1 MATGALTSERGDA
14 AETEDPASRFQVQ
27 KHSGE
32 GLRSIIH
39 GSRKNSGLVV
49 NKAPHDFQ
57 FVQKTD
63 ESGPHSHRL
72 YYLGK
77 APGSP
82 PLPCCWASRYAVLW
96 SPEVSQ
102 SSESEGPDRGLGL
115 GQAVPQMVWSH
126 PQVTTVSSDSLGQ
139 GSPRASAV
147 WRPAQRAVLPQPWS
161 SSSRFGPGRCAHTPE
176 IVSRACQLGPPPESL
191 PSGLGWAGVAGEQ
204 CDSPQWEWNVTP
216 VEPCR
221 LMAC

>member
-1 MATGALTSERGDA
+1 M
-14 AETEDPASRFQVQ
+14 
-27 KHSGE
+27 
-32 GLRSIIH
+32 
-39 GSRKNSGLVV
+39 
-49 NKAPHDFQ
+49 
-57 FVQKTD
+57 QKTD

-77 APGSP
+77 ALGSP
-82 PLPCCWASRYAVLW
+82 PPPHCRASCYAFLW

-126 PQVTTVSSDSLGQ
+126 PQVTAGSSDSLGQ

-147 WRPAQRAVLPQPWS
+147 WRPAQRAVLPPPWS
-161 SSSRFGPGRCAHTPE
+161 SSSRFGPGRWAHSPE

-204 CDSPQWEWNVTP
+204 RVAEGSVSASPAPPGSWIKYKVRHDQICAWKTVRGH
-216 VEPCR
+216 V
-221 LMAC
+221 MAALEY